1 MREKDRESKMRTS
14 ETVELYGQGDSLYW
28 ESIEEF
34 EEFSKELVQKVKE
47 ELSKHNN
54 PKLITISFE
63 AKNYY
68 EYGENYPYEAIEL
81 DFERDMTQE
90 EIKEIEGIENM
101 KDEQKNIAQELMAKG
116 LNGNLAYDKSF
127 VKAYKEGL
135 IKIGEIKWLI
145 RNYVTNGVEI

>member
-1 MREKDRESKMRTS
+1 MRKS
-14 ETVELYGQGDSLYW
+14 ETTELYTEEDSLYW

-81 DFERDMTQE
+81 DFERDLTQE
-90 EIKEIEGIENM
+90 EITGIEQKELEKNLD
-101 KDEQKNIAQELMAKG
+101 KDLSIKLVELG
-116 LNGNLAYDKSF
+116 VDVNLAYTKLFLRD
-127 VKAYKEGL
+127 VKQGIIKVEGL
-135 IKIGEIKWLI
+135 EL
-145 RNYVTNGVEI
+145 

>member
-1 MREKDRESKMRTS
+1 MRKYELI
-14 ETVELYGQGDSLYW
+14 ELYRQGDYLYW

-68 EYGENYPYEAIEL
+68 EYGENYPYESIEL
-81 DFERDMTQE
+81 DFERDLTQE
-90 EIKEIEGIENM
+90 EIAEIEQKELEKNLD
-101 KDEQKNIAQELMAKG
+101 KDLSIKLVELG
-116 LNGNLAYDKSF
+116 VDINLAYTKLFLED
-127 VKAYKEGL
+127 VKKGIVKVKGL
-135 IKIGEIKWLI
+135 EL
-145 RNYVTNGVEI
+145 

>member
-1 MREKDRESKMRTS
+1 MRKYELI
-14 ETVELYGQGDSLYW
+14 ELYKQGDCLYW

-68 EYGENYPYEAIEL
+68 EYGENYPYEVIEL
-81 DFERDMTQE
+81 DFERDLTQE
-90 EIKEIEGIENM
+90 EITGIEQKELEKNLD
-101 KDEQKNIAQELMAKG
+101 KDLSIKLVELG
-116 LNGNLAYDKSF
+116 VDVNLAYTKLFLRD
-127 VKAYKEGL
+127 VKQGIIKVEGL
-135 IKIGEIKWLI
+135 EL
-145 RNYVTNGVEI
+145 